1 MGSDVSNNG
10 MPDLSFG
17 QRFRVQS
24 LRGSQYSVCLLSVGA
39 GDSGI
44 YIRLD
49 DGRVARLDKRRLKW
63 DTYEPLE
70 AAGEPPVHAGD
81 EVLVEC
87 SSGTLRGTLLENVG
101 DEVSLRLPI
110 GSDLK
115 LPKGDVSEFYLLFR
129 ARDLK
134 PGDRVILKSRSGNEY
149 RGSVRSLVAGRRLV
163 MTLTNGGEASL
174 RLSKIDLSSIM
185 VPIPIPLEN
194 LAAAG

>member
-1 MGSDVSNNG
+1 M
-10 MPDLSFG
+10 
-17 QRFRVQS
+17 
-24 LRGSQYSVCLLSVGA
+24 CLLSVGT

-63 DTYEPLE
+63 ETFEPLDPS
-70 AAGEPPVHAGD
+70 GKPPVHAGD

-87 SSGTLRGTLLENVG
+87 SSGTLRGTLIEDVG
-101 DEVSLRLPI
+101 AEVNLRLPI

-115 LPKGDVSEFYLLFR
+115 LPTSDVSEFFLLFR

-149 RGSVRSLVAGRRLV
+149 RGHVRNLVAGRRLV
-163 MTLTNGGEASL
+163 MTLNNGGEASL

-185 VPIPIPLEN
+185 VPIPIPLES
-194 LAAAG
+194 LAIAG